1 MQLTKN
7 FKKSEFDS
15 KDGAEMP
22 KEVLEN
28 IKMLSKYVQLIRNEI
43 GVPLVIN
50 SGYRSPKHNAKV
62 GGVNNSYHVQGKAS
76 DLKPKGIT
84 PKQLYDVII
93 KLIKGGV
100 IYNGGVGL
108 YDTFVHYDIG
118 CQGRRWDYR
127 KKK

>member
-7 FKKSEFDS
+7 FKKEEFDS

-22 KEVLEN
+22 KDVLEN
-28 IKMLSKYVQLIRNEI
+28 IKLLAKYVQIIRNEA

-50 SGYRSPKHNAKV
+50 SGYRSPQHNAKV
-62 GGVNNSYHVQGKAS
+62 GGVKNSYHVQGKAG

-84 PKQLYDVII
+84 SKQLYDVII

-100 IYNGGVGL
+100 IYNGGVGF
-108 YDTFVHYDIG
+108 YDSFVHYDIG
-118 CQGRRWDYR
+118 GQGRRWDYR

>member
-7 FKKSEFDS
+7 FTKKEFDS

-22 KEVLEN
+22 KDVLEN
-28 IKMLSKYVQLIRNEI
+28 IKLLAKYVQIIRNEA

-50 SGYRSPKHNAKV
+50 SGYRSPQHNAKV
-62 GGVNNSYHVQGKAS
+62 GGVKNSYHVQGKAS
-76 DLKPKGIT
+76 DINSKVLT
-84 PKQLYDVII
+84 PKQLYEVIL

-118 CQGRRWDYR
+118 GQGRRWDYR

>member
-7 FKKSEFDS
+7 FKKDEFDS

-28 IKMLSKYVQLIRNEI
+28 IKLLAKYVQLIRNEA

-50 SGYRSPKHNAKV
+50 SGYRSPKHNVKV
-62 GGVNNSYHVQGKAS
+62 GGVKNSYHVQSKAS
-76 DLKPKGIT
+76 DLNPKGIT
-84 PKQLYDVII
+84 PKQLYDVIL

-118 CQGRRWDYR
+118 GPSF
-127 KKK
+127 KEG

>member
-7 FKKSEFDS
+7 FKKEEFDS

-22 KEVLEN
+22 REVLEN

-43 GVPLVIN
+43 GVQLVIN
-50 SGYRSPKHNAKV
+50 SGYRSPQHNAKV
-62 GGVNNSYHVQGKAS
+62 GGVKNSYHVQGKAS

>member
-50 SGYRSPKHNAKV
+50 SGYRSPKHNSKE
-62 GGVNNSYHVQGKAS
+62 GGVKNSYHVQGKAA
-76 DLKPKGIT
+76 DLNPKVIT

-108 YDTFVHYDIG
+108 YDSFVHYDIG
-118 CQGRRWDYR
+118 GKDRRWDYR